1 MHTILQIK
9 ISKTGYSAPETKLMI
24 LFSYYGISI
33 ISLLVHFTVNL
44 RSIENSVDSISS
56 YTLCSA
62 GGQREECDQYREEL
76 NNGLIPSF
84 VFDLILTFFIAFVNI
99 INLLYVLQYKDVK
112 EAFQKIMTT
121 FSLSSEN

>member
-1 MHTILQIK
+1 
-9 ISKTGYSAPETKLMI
+9 MI

-44 RSIENSVDSISS
+44 RSIDNSVDSISS

-76 NNGLIPSF
+76 YSGLIPSF
-84 VFDLILTFFIAFVNI
+84 VFDLILTFFLALVNV